1 MLESTIMF
9 NKTTRRNFRQRK
21 ETSSE
26 EEDKQENNVDEEEK
40 SEPAQLKTQSRGIS
54 CSANRQEKPPKLHNS
69 AENDGEAFIGAEER
83 ERREKVKDGT
93 ETKTNIVLSFSGD
106 KEVEEPEF
114 KVKKSSD
121 KEVLF
126 QVRKNDNSTSW
137 TSYSTDCNV
146 SQSTF
151 LRKGFSDSQSSA
163 HTLLYSHHEDKSSD
177 NDDDGGSESDGVSSL
192 SSGSDSSR
200 SSVIVSSAQDI
211 QEAPRQHCA
220 MRAQMDF
227 IPLGREGHNSGGSI
241 SNDYIRGSD
250 EDRIGDDDEQ
260 DDHERRIAFAP
271 RLKNIRQRILAKL
284 EGSDDS
290 LSSSDEREQQL
301 WEETQLGKGVK
312 RHLRVLPNF
321 PHPCQSS
328 AVSESSTSSS
338 GSTSRSRQKKRS
350 KEVRIPKTFPPIV
363 SVIKKK
369 IVERLDSLT
378 EVHRTR
384 QTELRKLEADIEWAQ
399 NSVETLV
406 EISFE
411 KRLHFFRSLALFVH
425 TLTECLQEKVVEI
438 NALELELHV
447 LLSEQWGAL
456 LNRRRHKVTEQ
467 ADCLQH
473 LSFSTDEQSGNR
485 NNGTETQWEIETGVE
500 CNKVVRVLEDT
511 EVSEEEDEQLQ
522 KMKDD
527 ILLRSQAVFS
537 SVQDEFYDV
546 KKILSHFEEW
556 RGSYTD
562 SYHSAYISFCLPKLL
577 SPIIRHQLL
586 VWNPLKDDSEA
597 FEKLPWFTAVET
609 FCHGYGHEELEHSD
623 RQTLSDV
630 VEKTVLPK
638 ITAYVEL
645 AWDPESSHQSV
656 CLFGLCHKLKE
667 DFSIFDRKQSKPVK
681 AFVEAVIS
689 RLRSTVDEDV
699 FIPLYPKKVLDDPSS
714 PQCHFRDQQFWKAIK
729 LFVNIGKWDLLLPES
744 ALKELMLD
752 KLLNRY
758 LMITLCSQTL
768 HGNAVQACRKVVD
781 SLPLSWL
788 KGETECLPQLQNFR
802 NHLVQKIHTIFK
814 QHSLED
820 PNTRS
825 AVVELLQILST
836 IRCNDSIMAIAQK
849 YQCEDVIYSHQ
860 LLNQETV

>member
-1 MLESTIMF
+1 MF

-21 ETSSE
+21 EASSE

-106 KEVEEPEF
+106 KEGNVEEPEF

-137 TSYSTDCNV
+137 TSYSTGD
-146 SQSTF
+146 QF
-151 LRKGFSDSQSSA
+151 MALRDSCGVA
-163 HTLLYSHHEDKSSD
+163 IIHILILLYVYTVYALHV
-177 NDDDGGSESDGVSSL
+177 NPCY
-192 SSGSDSSR
+192 
-200 SSVIVSSAQDI
+200 AQDI

-312 RHLRVLPNF
+312 RHLRV
-321 PHPCQSS
+321 
-328 AVSESSTSSS
+328 
-338 GSTSRSRQKKRS
+338 SRQKKRS

-473 LSFSTDEQSGNR
+473 LSY
-485 NNGTETQWEIETGVE
+485 
-500 CNKVVRVLEDT
+500 
-511 EVSEEEDEQLQ
+511 
-522 KMKDD
+522 D

-656 CLFGLCHKLKE
+656 CLFGFCHKLKE